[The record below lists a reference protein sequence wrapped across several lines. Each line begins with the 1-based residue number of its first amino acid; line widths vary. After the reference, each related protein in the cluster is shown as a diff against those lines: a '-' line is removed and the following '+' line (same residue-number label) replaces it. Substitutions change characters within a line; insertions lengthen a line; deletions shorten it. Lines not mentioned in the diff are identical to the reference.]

1 MLNYIATVTEDL
13 VVVVL
18 LITMLYAFFNIMY
31 GHRGRR
37 SQKIGIAVG
46 LLASAAMAVAK
57 NVTSKIATNRW
68 NLYIFYVGI
77 AAALIFVIFS
87 LVSMRRKH
95 SGLTAAEVISHLSG
109 AILTADLI
117 FYEAP
122 DVMAYPFK
130 FETLGSGVFSIAY
143 LVRLIGWLLPLI
155 LLYVTA
161 RCLYQS
167 ILTLGSVRLLSV
179 SLYLALAVN
188 AFRFAGLILGKWLAK
203 PKWLTWPVFRSAD
216 HPWAFPFAK
225 FVSNNTLFFIVITE
239 VIALLI
245 PIILASRSIRVTQPY
260 ENSAQRRKLI
270 AANRRCRRRTGVI
283 VLCAA
288 VFAVNLTVIKAY
300 ISQEVELSEPETYEI
315 EDDKILISLEQLA
328 DGHLHRYEYTT
339 DDQVDVRWIIIKKPG
354 SGAYGVG
361 LDACNVCG
369 IAGYFE
375 RDGQVVCKRCDVVMN
390 INTIGFQGGCNPIPL
405 EYTVEN
411 GSIVIPLQA
420 VIDGKKKFE

>member
-1 MLNYIATVTEDL
+1 MLNYIVTVTEDL
-13 VVVVL
+13 VVIVI

-31 GHRGRR
+31 GHRGRC
-37 SQKIGIAVG
+37 SQKIGIAAG

-77 AAALIFVIFS
+77 AATVIFIIFS
-87 LVSMRRKH
+87 LISMRRK
-95 SGLTAAEVISHLSG
+95 SLSLTGTELIAHLSG

-130 FETLGSGVFSIAY
+130 FETLGSGVFSVAY
-143 LVRLIGWLLPLI
+143 LVRLIGWLLSLV
-155 LLYVTA
+155 LLYVMA
-161 RCLYQS
+161 RFLYQS
-167 ILTLGSVRLLSV
+167 IRSLGSRRLLTI
-179 SLYLALAVN
+179 SLDLALVANV
-188 AFRFAGLILGKWLAK
+188 FRFAGLILGKWLAK

-216 HPWAFPFAK
+216 HPWAFPYAK

-239 VIALLI
+239 AVALII
-245 PIILASRSIRVTQPY
+245 PILLAFRSIHVTQPY

-270 AANRRCRRRTGVI
+270 AVNRRHRRQTWVL

-288 VFAVNLTVIKAY
+288 ICVVNLTVVKAY
-300 ISQEVELSEPETYEI
+300 ISQEVELSEPETYEV
-315 EDDKILISLEQLA
+315 EDDKIIISLEQLA
-328 DGHLHRYEYTT
+328 DGHLHRYEYRT

-411 GSIVIPLQA
+411 GSIVIPVQA